1 MRPWTRP
8 LAYRT
13 STRAPRRTRERVSSR
28 TRALPRPRAVARP
41 LEPTN
46 LIVAFTHLRS
56 SRLTTHTTSFFF
68 VSLQV
73 ILIVMR
79 TTFRF
84 DGAAE
89 TISASDVESAL
100 PALLV
105 AVTRQLTPRP
115 MSAATGT

>member
-1 MRPWTRP
+1 MW
-8 LAYRT
+8 
-13 STRAPRRTRERVSSR
+13 
-28 TRALPRPRAVARP
+28 
-41 LEPTN
+41 
-46 LIVAFTHLRS
+46 IV
-56 SRLTTHTTSFFF
+56 
-68 VSLQV
+68 
-73 ILIVMR
+73 IR

-100 PALLV
+100 PALLI